1 MSRRCTANRHDGQPC
16 KAWATKGSDPPLC
29 AAHAKLANADTEVD
43 SREQKKSF
51 YHRTYTIEEVAD
63 LIHLAIDH
71 SLDDEVAAAR
81 VAVRR
86 VMTQLKEELSPAEYA
101 RLATVIFT
109 GTSTIGRLFR
119 TSHELA
125 DKRSRELIKAIVKVL
140 DERAKK
146 EDPEL

>member
-1 MSRRCTANRHDGQPC
+1 M
-16 KAWATKGSDPPLC
+16 C
-29 AAHAKLANADTEVD
+29 AAHAKLVNIETEVD
-43 SREQKKSF
+43 VREHKKSF
-51 YHRTYTIEEVAD
+51 YQRTYTIEEVAD
-63 LIHLAIDH
+63 LLHLAIDH

-109 GTSTIGRLFR
+109 GTNTIGRLLR

-125 DKRSRELIKAIVKVL
+125 DKRSLEIIEAIATVL
-140 DERAKK
+140 DERARKQNA
-146 EDPEL
+146 EL

>member
-1 MSRRCTANRHDGQPC
+1 MSRKCSANRQDGKPC
-16 KAWATKGSDPPLC
+16 KAWATRGSQPPLC
-29 AAHAKLANADTEVD
+29 AVHAKRSKIETE
-43 SREQKKSF
+43 EQSPELGKSF
-51 YHRTYTIEEVAD
+51 YHRTYNIEEVAD
-63 LIHLAIDH
+63 LLHLAIDH

-109 GTSTIGRLFR
+109 GTNTIGRLLR

-125 DKRSRELIKAIVKVL
+125 DKRAQEIMEAIKKVL
-140 DERAKK
+140 DDKAKK
-146 EDPEL
+146 QKADL

>member
-1 MSRRCTANRHDGQPC
+1 MSKIETEGQSP
-16 KAWATKGSDPPLC
+16 GL
-29 AAHAKLANADTEVD
+29 
-43 SREQKKSF
+43 RKSF
-51 YHRTYTIEEVAD
+51 YQRTYTIEEVAD

-109 GTSTIGRLFR
+109 GTSTIGRLLR

-125 DKRSRELIKAIVKVL
+125 DKRTQEIMDAIARVL
-140 DERAKK
+140 KEDAKK
-146 EDPEL
+146 RNAKL

>member
-1 MSRRCTANRHDGQPC
+1 MSQKCSANRQDGKPC
-16 KAWATKGSDPPLC
+16 KAWATRGSQPPLC
-29 AAHAKLANADTEVD
+29 AAHAKMSKSEKEAQ
-43 SREQKKSF
+43 SPGRKKSF
-51 YHRTYTIEEVAD
+51 YQRTYTIEEVAD

-125 DKRSRELIKAIVKVL
+125 DKRSRELIKAIVTVL
-140 DERAKK
+140 DEQAKK
-146 EDPEL
+146 

>member
-1 MSRRCTANRHDGQPC
+1 MSKIEA
-16 KAWATKGSDPPLC
+16 
-29 AAHAKLANADTEVD
+29 E
-43 SREQKKSF
+43 EQLPELGKSF
-51 YHRTYTIEEVAD
+51 YQHTYTIEEVAD
-63 LIHLAIDH
+63 LFHLAIDH

-109 GTSTIGRLFR
+109 GTSTIGRLLR

-125 DKRSRELIKAIVKVL
+125 DKRAQEFMEAIEKVL
-140 DERAKK
+140 DEKAKK
-146 EDPEL
+146 QKSDL

>member
-1 MSRRCTANRHDGQPC
+1 MSRKCSANRRDNKPC
-16 KAWATKGSDPPLC
+16 KAWATKGSDPPMC
-29 AAHAKLANADTEVD
+29 AVHARLADIETKEHHPKK
-43 SREQKKSF
+43 RKSF

-86 VMTQLKEELSPAEYA
+86 VMTQLKVELSPAEYA

-109 GTSTIGRLFR
+109 GTNTVGRLLR
-119 TSHELA
+119 TGHELA
-125 DKRSRELIKAIVKVL
+125 DKRTQEIMDAIARVL
-140 DERAKK
+140 KEDAKK
-146 EDPEL
+146 RNAEL

>member
-1 MSRRCTANRHDGQPC
+1 MCAVHARLADIE
-16 KAWATKGSDPPLC
+16 TKEHHP
-29 AAHAKLANADTEVD
+29 KK
-43 SREQKKSF
+43 RKSF

-86 VMTQLKEELSPAEYA
+86 VMTQLKVELSPAEYA

-109 GTSTIGRLFR
+109 GTNTVGRLLR
-119 TSHELA
+119 TGHELA
-125 DKRSRELIKAIVKVL
+125 DKRTQEIMDAIARVL
-140 DERAKK
+140 KEDAKK
-146 EDPEL
+146 RNAEL